1 MSCECAWAA
10 TGGTRR
16 RQEISVKKNKNRKPE
31 RTQGDHTQILD
42 FMQAEKRNINI
53 DEV

>member
-1 MSCECAWAA
+1 MSVRGRQQAEH
-10 TGGTRR
+10 GQRR

-53 DEV
+53 DEN